1 MFPHIQCPSSP
12 SSSLSI
18 FSAKQAPLS
27 PNSLISPNSSLGLQT
42 ALPEISGNSN
52 SLISTGR
59 SPKILPWVQAPI
71 FPIFQLPSFPKFSAW
86 GRLPIF
92 SPLPGSSSP
101 NSLPGAGPP
110 PVICRS
116 PSTLPGGFSLLPIL
130 RRPQTVTG
138 RPATTGLQYWASVF
152 ILLFLSDN
160 FPTNK
165 LGRSKI

>member
-1 MFPHIQCPSSP
+1 MPFLSQG
-12 SSSLSI
+12 SLSI
-18 FSAKQAPLS
+18 FSAKQAPVS

-42 ALPEISGNSN
+42 ALPEISGYSN
-52 SLISTGR
+52 SFISTGR
-59 SPKILPWVQAPI
+59 SPKILSWVQAPI
-71 FPIFQLPSFPKFSAW
+71 FPLFQLPSFPKFSAW

-92 SPLPGSSSP
+92 SPLPGSCSP
-101 NSLPGAGPP
+101 YSLPGAGPP

-130 RRPQTVTG
+130 RRAQTVTG
-138 RPATTGLQYWASVF
+138 RPATTGLQYWVSVF

-165 LGRSKI
+165 LGRSKN